1 MSMDYAW
8 PIRHV
13 LEQIPQSE
21 LLDEAVCSLSKT
33 PESSEGD
40 GREVARSMSFGV
52 SDSFID
58 GGTIKESAN
67 GGCALEFTLDT
78 PSMLLLKVA
87 HGK

>member
-1 MSMDYAW
+1 MGFRTR
-8 PIRHV
+8 PGPRVEVIVVCLR
-13 LEQIPQSE
+13 SE

-52 SDSFID
+52 FD